1 MSATFVIAEIG
12 INHNG
17 SLDIAK
23 QLIDAAAAAGCDA
36 VKFQKRTIDEV
47 YTKEDLDR
55 QRESPWGTTNRHQKN
70 GLEFNKKEYDYFKF
84 NGRVRAN
91 ESSFEK
97 RNDKHHFVRLSK
109 IYKEDDLTK
118 FLVSNFVKT
127 KNMWVGNV
135 TSSEGRNNYIAWKAR
150 IQGLPYVF
158 ENEID
163 SLFEENENFNV
174 IFDVVDGQHPP
185 ILRYVFGEEVSLET
199 FIILDSILHFIPVFN
214 EKIQETVIWPELYS
228 MCTKYAP

>member
-1 MSATFVIAEIG
+1 MIYQVTPF
-12 INHNG
+12 
-17 SLDIAK
+17 
-23 QLIDAAAAAGCDA
+23 
-36 VKFQKRTIDEV
+36 EV
-47 YTKEDLDR
+47 Y
-55 QRESPWGTTNRHQKN
+55 QRYLSLKQH
-70 GLEFNKKEYDYFKF
+70 FNKKDYDFFKF

-97 RNDKHHFVRLSK
+97 RKDKHHFIRLSK
-109 IYKEDDLTK
+109 IYKEDELTK

-135 TSSEGRNNYIAWKAR
+135 TSPEGRSNYIAWKAK
-150 IQGLPYVF
+150 IQSLPYVF

-163 SLFEENENFNV
+163 SLFEENKKFNF
-174 IFDVVDGQHPP
+174 IFECRDGQHPP
-185 ILRYVFGEEVSLET
+185 VLRRVFGEDVSLET

-228 MCTKYAP
+228 MCTKYAPFLVVNKQKYVDILKKQVELHYA